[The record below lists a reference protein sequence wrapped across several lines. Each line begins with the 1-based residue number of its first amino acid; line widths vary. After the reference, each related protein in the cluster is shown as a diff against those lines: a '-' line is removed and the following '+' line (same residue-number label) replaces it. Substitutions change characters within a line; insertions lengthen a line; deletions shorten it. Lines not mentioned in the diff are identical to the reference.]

1 MAAAMTVATDV
12 DASVWGT
19 TADGVAG
26 LERELARVRRGRAAH
41 SREQA
46 ATVAR
51 ASVVNIVVIA
61 TREVHALRA
70 ARTAREL
77 AMRHPSRAIIVLMDR
92 QPEGGAPRIE
102 LHAQLP
108 SMDRFDQVHYEQI
121 LVRARGQVESRLAS
135 VVVPLLVPDL
145 PVFVWWTGTPPVGAR
160 HFEDL
165 VALADRLVVDSAD
178 LARPELML
186 PELGRLCIVGSK
198 HCAVTDLNWARLTP
212 WRELITQDFDVP
224 AWRIW
229 LDAIDGFRVG
239 FAVDADGRDIH
250 PSQAL
255 LLIGWMGSRLGWRA
269 AEPMAPSEAGG
280 HLFAMQRADGERV
293 RIRIRPRF
301 EMGMTEGDVS
311 GVRIQAHGGDRSAE
325 FYLSGYGRPG
335 YATSIVR
342 MDGTVISERIVPLS
356 RTDVV
361 DLLEEELTILAS
373 DRAYE
378 EALELLLTLS

>member
-1 MAAAMTVATDV
+1 VIAADV
-12 DASVWGT
+12 DTSVWGER
-19 TADGVAG
+19 AGGVAA

-41 SREQA
+41 QREQA

-51 ASVVNIVVIA
+51 AAVVNIVVIA

-70 ARTAREL
+70 ARTARDL

-92 QPEGGAPRIE
+92 DGEGRPPQME
-102 LHAQLP
+102 MHAQLP
-108 SMDRFDQVHYEQI
+108 AMDRFDQVHYEQI
-121 LVRARGQVESRLAS
+121 LVRARGQVEGLLAS
-135 VVVPLLVPDL
+135 VLVPLLVPDL

-160 HFEDL
+160 HFEDI
-165 VALADRLVVDSAD
+165 VATADRLVVDSAD

-186 PELGRLCIVGSK
+186 PELGRLCIVGAK

-224 AWRIW
+224 AWRTW
-229 LDAIDGFRVG
+229 LEAIDGLRVG
-239 FAVDADGRDIH
+239 FAVDADGRDLH

-255 LLIGWMGSRLGWRA
+255 LFIGWMASRLGWRA
-269 AEPMAPSEAGG
+269 AGPMAPSEAGG
-280 HLFAMQRADGERV
+280 HLFAMRRADGEPV

-301 EMGMTEGDVS
+301 EMGMVEGDVS
-311 GVRIQAHGGDRSAE
+311 GVRIQARRGEGTAE
-325 FYLSGYGRPG
+325 FYLSGYDRPG
-335 YATSIVR
+335 YATSVVRVDGKIV
-342 MDGTVISERIVPLS
+342 SERIMPLA

-373 DRAYE
+373 DRIYE
-378 EALELLLTLS
+378 EALALLLTLS

>member
-1 MAAAMTVATDV
+1 MSATDV
-12 DASVWGT
+12 DTSVWGES
-19 TADGVAG
+19 ADGVARI
-26 LERELARVRRGRAAH
+26 ERELNRVRRGRAAH
-41 SREQA
+41 QREQA

-77 AMRHPSRAIIVLMDR
+77 AMRHPSRAVIVLLDR
-92 QPEGGAPRIE
+92 HGEGAPPKVE

-121 LVRARGQVESRLAS
+121 LVRARGQVDARIGS
-135 VVVPLLVPDL
+135 VIVPLLVPDL
-145 PVFVWWTGTPPVGAR
+145 PVFVWWTGTPPVGER
-160 HFEDL
+160 HFEDI

-186 PELGRLCIVGSK
+186 PELGRLCILGAK

-224 AWRIW
+224 AWREW
-229 LDAIDGFRVG
+229 LGDIDGLRVG
-239 FAVDADGRDIH
+239 FAVDADGRDLH

-255 LLIGWMGSRLGWRA
+255 LLIAWMASRLGWRA
-269 AEPMAPSEAGG
+269 TDPMAPSEAGG
-280 HLFAMQRADGERV
+280 HLFSMRRADGERV

-301 EMGMTEGDVS
+301 EMGMAEGDVS
-311 GVRIQAHGGDRSAE
+311 GVRIQARRGERTAE
-325 FYLSGYGRPG
+325 FYLSGYERPG

-342 MDGTVISERIVPLS
+342 IDGRVVAERIVPLS

-373 DRAYE
+373 DRIYE
-378 EALELLLTLS
+378 EALALLLTLP